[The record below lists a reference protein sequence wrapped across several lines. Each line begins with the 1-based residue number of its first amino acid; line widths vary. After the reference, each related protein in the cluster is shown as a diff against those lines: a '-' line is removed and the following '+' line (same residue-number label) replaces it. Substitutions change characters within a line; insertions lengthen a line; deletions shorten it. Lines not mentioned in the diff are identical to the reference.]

1 MPRSPGSGCTSASLA
16 PFPAPRHGPHSSWGF
31 LTINLYQPGHS
42 AGPVAT
48 RQGSARSPPPSTSED
63 SRIHPY
69 VPDTSASHSGG
80 ILLTAARPLPRQ
92 GPQRAWVQNVLGFE
106 LLSNPNLIPS
116 THVPSAPTACQGL
129 GGSRRGPC
137 CAEGEGTARASAG
150 GARRPSPGGQ
160 SISGPRQLQ
169 AKVASGLGH
178 GMRRRKGGD
187 TGSGEQGVEGAR
199 ATPRA
204 KATGRPWRE
213 RPEGLSPR
221 MNSLREDKRFSF
233 FSSFLF
239 FSPQGPG

>member
-1 MPRSPGSGCTSASLA
+1 MLC
-16 PFPAPRHGPHSSWGF
+16 
-31 LTINLYQPGHS
+31 
-42 AGPVAT
+42 
-48 RQGSARSPPPSTSED
+48 
-63 SRIHPY
+63 
-69 VPDTSASHSGG
+69 
-80 ILLTAARPLPRQ
+80 
-92 GPQRAWVQNVLGFE
+92 
-106 LLSNPNLIPS
+106 
-116 THVPSAPTACQGL
+116 
-129 GGSRRGPC
+129 RRGRHSPRIC
-137 CAEGEGTARASAG
+137 G

-178 GMRRRKGGD
+178 GMRGRKGGD